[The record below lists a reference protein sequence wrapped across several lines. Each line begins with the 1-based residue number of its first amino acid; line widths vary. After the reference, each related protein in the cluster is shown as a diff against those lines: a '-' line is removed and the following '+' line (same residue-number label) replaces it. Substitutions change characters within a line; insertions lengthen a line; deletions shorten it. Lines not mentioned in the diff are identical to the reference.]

1 LDIFEEIRTQTA
13 PLPGIKVEVRK
24 IEGGPPTGKDVRLQV
39 TSTDYADLTAAVAR
53 VRDHI
58 ETMEGLR
65 DFEDS
70 RPLPGIEW
78 QLTIDRQQ
86 AGRYQAS
93 VAEVGA
99 MVQLVTNGILIGK
112 YRPNDSEDEIDIRVR
127 LPEGGRTLDRFDSL
141 RLQTPLGAVPIANFV
156 DRTPQQK
163 VSAITRRDGL
173 YAMDVKA
180 NVVKEDGVLADDKV
194 KELDAWL
201 KAQSWPDNVYFRFR
215 GADEDQKES
224 D

>member
-1 LDIFEEIRTQTA
+1 ALVLQVEAIVLTVPGVKNSVMTAHASGGGDAGLKLGGVQDKPADVIGELNLELSDYCCRRRALDIFEEIRTRTA

-112 YRPNDSEDEIDIRVR
+112 YR
-127 LPEGGRTLDRFDSL
+127 
-141 RLQTPLGAVPIANFV
+141 
-156 DRTPQQK
+156 
-163 VSAITRRDGL
+163 
-173 YAMDVKA
+173 
-180 NVVKEDGVLADDKV
+180 
-194 KELDAWL
+194 
-201 KAQSWPDNVYFRFR
+201 
-215 GADEDQKES
+215 
-224 D
+224 